1 MNNFL
6 KNLLLI
12 LTIIY
17 LIFFSF
23 LFCKRIYFNMYIKMS
38 EIFFL
43 QFKVNLQKESFFIFF
58 LSLTQIFEMENM
70 MDLHVLRSPESVK
83 HIFRGWSVCV
93 CVSVISLTQKQITA
107 ETSNSAS
114 HVDAAW
120 NFLWILAKKLKKG
133 T

>member
-83 HIFRGWSVCV
+83 HIFRS
-93 CVSVISLTQKQITA
+93 
-107 ETSNSAS
+107 
-114 HVDAAW
+114 
-120 NFLWILAKKLKKG
+120 
-133 T
+133 